1 MKDGLKPGL
10 EHELVRVVTRDL
22 CVLAT
27 RTPPVLATAEMV
39 RLMEFA
45 AYQVLEPYYEEQE
58 TSVGVR
64 VEVQHLA
71 PTPIGMRFRANAR
84 LTQIDGRRFF
94 FDLEAYDEKE
104 QIGRGTNE
112 RFVIDID
119 RFRER
124 LKRKMT

>member
-39 RLMEFA
+39 RLLEFA

-71 PTPIGMRFRANAR
+71 PTPVGMRFRAKAR
-84 LTQIDGRRFF
+84 LARIDGRRFF

-119 RFRER
+119 RFRDR
-124 LKRKMT
+124 LERKMT

>member
-1 MKDGLKPGL
+1 MIDGLKIGL
-10 EHELVRVVTRDL
+10 EHEIVRVVTRDV

-27 RTPPVLATAEMV
+27 RTPPVFATAEMV
-39 RLMEFA
+39 KLMEFA
-45 AYQVLEPYYEEQE
+45 AYQVLEPFYEEQE

-71 PTPIGMRFRANAR
+71 PTPLGMRVRAKAR

-94 FDLEAYDEKE
+94 FDIEAYDEKE

-112 RFVIDID
+112 RFVIDVD
-119 RFRER
+119 RFRDR
-124 LKRKMT
+124 LEKKMS